1 MVWRNRRAAYYF
13 ATVLLVT
20 AAFTVLYNLGME
32 ALEGRPQPLYRSLE
46 VVFQTFTTTG
56 YGEDA
61 GWSSLW
67 MNLLVIAMQLTGIG
81 LILTAVD
88 VFAVPWIRDALS
100 VDPPTEVSG
109 LSDHVVVCG
118 YTSRGE
124 AFVEEL
130 ERRDE
135 PYVVVES
142 EREAAVGL
150 HGADVP
156 VVHGDPESRS
166 TLENARL
173 GDARAVLVDAPDDIG
188 ASIVLTAREANGAAT
203 VVTLVEDADL
213 AEYHRIAGADEVLS
227 PRQLLGRSLAAQ
239 VPTTVST
246 AVEEGVSIGPNF
258 ELVELAVREGSDL
271 AGGSLRDARVRER
284 FGVAVIGAWVDTDFR
299 TPVDPDRTIR
309 SGTRLLV
316 AGEDDAIAAL
326 RDATAARVR
335 SLGPQEVIVAG
346 LGETGGA
353 ARTALTDTSTRL
365 TVLDREDR
373 EGVDVVG
380 DAREPATLD
389 EAGVEGARAL
399 LLTLGDDTAA
409 VFATLVARDRNP
421 DLDIIARVD
430 DEADEA
436 KLYRAGA
443 DYVQSLATISARM
456 MVSTVFEDEEVLG
469 YHQRIEVVQ
478 LPAGDLAG
486 RTLAAERVHETT
498 GCTVLAVER
507 DGETLT
513 DLDPQELVFG
523 PEDEVVV
530 AGTEES
536 VAAFEAQFLP

>member
-1 MVWRNRRAAYYF
+1 MVWRNRRAAYYLG
-13 ATVLLVT
+13 TVLLVT
-20 AAFTVLYNLGME
+20 AAFTVVYNAGMRT
-32 ALEGRPQPLYRSLE
+32 LEGRPQPLYRSLE
-46 VVFQTFTTTG
+46 IVFQTFTTTG

-61 GWSSLW
+61 GWSSPW
-67 MNLLVIAMQLTGIG
+67 MNFLVIAMQLTGIG

-88 VFAVPWIRDALS
+88 VFAVPWVRDALS
-100 VDPPTEVSG
+100 VDPPTEAPG
-109 LSDHVVVCG
+109 LTDHVVVCG
-118 YTSRGE
+118 YTARGE

-142 EREAAVGL
+142 DRETAVDL
-150 HGADVP
+150 HEADVP
-156 VVHGDPESRS
+156 VVHGDPESRLI
-166 TLENARL
+166 LENARI

-188 ASIVLTAREANGAAT
+188 ASIVLTAREVNGAVP
-203 VVTLVEDADL
+203 VVTLVEDATL

-239 VPTTVST
+239 VPTAVSA
-246 AVEEGVSIGPNF
+246 AVEEGVSIGPAF
-258 ELVELAVREGSDL
+258 ELVEVAVREGSDL
-271 AGGSLRDARVRER
+271 AGESLRDARVRDR
-284 FGVAVIGAWVDTDFR
+284 FGVTVIGAWVDADFR

-316 AGEDDAIAAL
+316 AGDEDAIADL
-326 RDATAARVR
+326 RNATAARVR
-335 SLGPQEVIVAG
+335 SLGPQEVIIAG

-353 ARTALTDTSTRL
+353 ARAALTDTSTRL

-380 DAREPATLD
+380 DAREPAALD
-389 EAGVEGARAL
+389 EAGVEEARAL

-409 VFATLVARDRNP
+409 VFTTLVARDRNA
-421 DLDIIARVD
+421 DLDIIVRVD
-430 DEADEA
+430 DETDEA

-443 DYVQSLATISARM
+443 DYVQSLATVSARM
-456 MVSTVFEDEEVLG
+456 MVSTVFADEEVLG

-486 RTLAAERVHETT
+486 RTLAAERVRETT
-498 GCTVLAVER
+498 GCTVLAVDR

-513 DLDPQELVFG
+513 DLDPRGFVFG
-523 PEDEVVV
+523 PEDEMVV
-530 AGTEES
+530 AGTEEA
-536 VAAFEAQFLP
+536 VAAFEARFFP